1 MKRIHLLIVVFLP
14 IFSATVAAQS
24 SPENKTVPARTVAV
38 KPDTAIDAEAE
49 RSVRERQARLESLL
63 ISLATDAGTFK
74 DQRLRAR
81 TQSRIADALWKND
94 SDRARSLFRKA
105 WEAAE
110 IADAEAQQQMEKE
123 IREQQAKSGKG
134 GYSISPPPELRPEV
148 LRLAV
153 KNDAALGEEFLAK
166 LKDQAVQEASSKN
179 NRAGAQQ
186 RDYAS
191 TQRLDIASQM
201 VATGDKERALQFA
214 EPVMGTVSMQTIDF
228 LSSLREKSP
237 ADADNRYAAML
248 SFAAASPQSDHNTAS
263 LLSSYIFTPRMY
275 VTFIGLGG
283 ASMSYRTANSAP
295 AEVAPALRA
304 AFFRAASEI
313 LMRPTP
319 APAPNQPGSV
329 INKYYVI
336 KRLLPLYERFAP
348 AEATAGMR
356 AQLEALSSMVTE
368 NQRQRQ
374 EEPVRQGIRP
384 QEPKPA
390 TAPGQDLL
398 DKIDQAKTSAERDS
412 LYVQLANTRAEAA
425 DLTAR
430 TYVDKIE
437 EMELRRSARAFVDPL
452 LSYTSIGKR
461 DPEQALEIARTGELT
476 HLQRVWTMARAANLL
491 MGKDRARAL
500 QILDEATIEAR
511 RIGASDPDSPRAL
524 LVIANNLFRIDR
536 ARGWDLMSDAVKAAN
551 SAPDFTGEG
560 SKLTFQINAGAARW
574 SRSHASGEFDLA
586 EIFQTLAGEDYERA
600 LGLAQV
606 LEREGP
612 RANAVM
618 AIALPVLG
626 YKN

>member
-24 SPENKTVPARTVAV
+24 IQEKKTAPARTAAV
-38 KPDTAIDAEAE
+38 TPEPAIDPEAE

-94 SDRARSLFRKA
+94 PDRARTLFRKA

-123 IREQQAKSGKG
+123 IREQQAKSGRG
-134 GYSISPPPELRPEV
+134 GYSISPPQELRPEV

-166 LKDQAVQEASSKN
+166 LKDQKPQEAGAKN
-179 NRAGAQQ
+179 NPQE
-186 RDYAS
+186 RDYAL
-191 TQRLDIASQM
+191 TQRLDLASQM

-214 EPVMGTVSMQTIDF
+214 DPVMGTVSMQTIDF

-237 ADADNRYAAML
+237 ADADKRYAAML
-248 SFAAASPQSDHNTAS
+248 SFAAASPQSDYNTAS

-275 VTFIGLGG
+275 VTFIGAGG

-295 AEVAPALRA
+295 ADVAPALKA

-313 LMRPTP
+313 LMRATP
-319 APAPNQPGSV
+319 APGPNQPGTV
-329 INKYYVI
+329 LNKYYVI
-336 KRLLPLYERFAP
+336 KRLLPLYEQFAP

-356 AQLEALSSMVTE
+356 AQLEGLSSMVTE

-384 QEPKPA
+384 QERKPA

-412 LYVQLANTRAEAA
+412 LYVQLANNRAEAA
-425 DLTAR
+425 DLAAR
-430 TYVDKIE
+430 AYVDKIE
-437 EMELRRSARAFVDPL
+437 ETELRRSARAFVDPL
-452 LSYTSIGKR
+452 LSYTSISKR

-476 HLQRVWTMARAANLL
+476 HLHRVWTMARAANLL
-491 MGKDRARAL
+491 MGKDRTRAL
-500 QILDEATIEAR
+500 QILDDATIEAR
-511 RIGASDPDSPRAL
+511 RIGASDPDSPRAF

-551 SAPDFTGEG
+551 SAPEFTGEG
-560 SKLTFQINAGAARW
+560 GKLVFQMNAGLARW
-574 SRSHASGEFDLA
+574 TRAHASGEFDLA
-586 EIFQTLAGEDYERA
+586 EIFQSLANEDYERA
-600 LGLAQV
+600 LGLAEI

-612 RANAVM
+612 RTNAVM
-618 AIALPVLG
+618 AIALGVG
-626 YKN
+626 R